1 MIRRTSCIIAR
12 TGDACRN
19 LAIEKH
25 LMDTLPDS
33 TAILFL
39 HQSRYAITT
48 GRNQNPWYE
57 CNVEAFLES
66 GGTLTKRLTGS
77 GAMYAD
83 EGVLGYSLILPKDDF
98 SASRQLA
105 MLAHALQQ
113 LGAAVQPG
121 PCASL
126 TTGGKRLCLNAFHKA
141 GATAIHDGCIFI
153 NADQQRMGEALL
165 PGGKRLKGQ
174 TRPSIASLYTNLNEH
189 LPPITIEAV
198 QEALYRSFT
207 AIYGHQPVWLDEQ
220 MLDEASIQKTAATF
234 ADPLWVYPEALPYNF
249 SVDESFPWGNV
260 TVLLQREN
268 GMIKAARIF
277 TDAMESPLFDLIQQA
292 LTGCPYLIGAISMR
306 FQQRLGLL
314 KDPRLLQIAG
324 DICTLICGR
333 IRALDRQGG
342 GS

>member
-1 MIRRTSCIIAR
+1 MIRSTSCIIAR
-12 TGDACRN
+12 GGDPCRN

-39 HQSRYAITT
+39 HQSQQAITT

-66 GGTLTKRLTGS
+66 GGILTRRLSGS

-83 EGVLGYSLILPKDDF
+83 EGVLNFSLILPKGDF

-105 MLAHALQQ
+105 MLTHALQQ
-113 LGAAVQPG
+113 LGLAVQPG

-126 TTGGKRLCLNAFHKA
+126 TTGGKRLCQSAFYKA
-141 GATAIHDGCIFI
+141 GATALHNGCILI
-153 NADQQRMGEALL
+153 NASQQRMEQALL

-174 TRPSIASLYTNLNEH
+174 TRPSISSLYTNLSEH
-189 LPPITIEAV
+189 LPQVTTQAV
-198 QEALYRSFT
+198 QEALYRSFA

-220 MLDEASIQKTAATF
+220 MLDETSIQQTAETF

-277 TDAMESPLFDLIQQA
+277 TDAMEAALFDLIQQV
-292 LTGCPYLIGAISMR
+292 LTGCPYLIGAINMR
-306 FQQRLGLL
+306 LQQRLGLI

-324 DICTLICGR
+324 DVCTLICGR
-333 IRALDRQGG
+333 IRALDRQGA